1 MLEALVLGVFMTTI
15 DSIGNNTTI
24 IPTTNKKVNFRA
36 TANPYEPMDV
46 DTFIKQQK
54 KEQKKAKVNQG
65 IYYAFLGTLA
75 ACSIG
80 GLYYAAKTSG
90 GMAKKTSELKE
101 IWSDLKNAAKID
113 DLALPKNLQDFT
125 SEFKNCVNNAELL
138 KRRGGKPPKSLLL
151 YGPPGTGKTTFA
163 KAIAKEFPDSRF
175 ASLDV
180 TNLGSEF
187 QSVSERN
194 LNNAVDMICKEAKA
208 NPNKKYFVFVDEID
222 SVMMVD
228 NSMSAKHS
236 NDMLNEFKKCFT
248 EKLGKQDN
256 IITIGATN
264 LPIDVEKGI
273 ALGGKKLDRPMLDR
287 FSEKV
292 LVDLPTKEQIANT
305 IKHYYNQG
313 PDLVTDKL
321 KNSSKELDIIS
332 EFLAKDGR
340 ETSFRKLEAILA
352 QTPRNMPNNEQ
363 KVDIKDIVKTIA
375 NKQNE
380 LNFSNQDF
388 MKLISDLKINPSE
401 L

>member
-1 MLEALVLGVFMTTI
+1 MTTI
-15 DSIGNNTTI
+15 DSIGNNITI

-65 IYYAFLGTLA
+65 IYYAFLGTLGA
-75 ACSIG
+75 SAIASI
-80 GLYYAAKTSG
+80 YYMRKQNKSLE
-90 GMAKKTSELKE
+90 KPVNELKE
-101 IWSDLKNAAKID
+101 IWSDLTKSSKLD
-113 DLALPKNLQDFT
+113 DMALPDSLKKFT
-125 SEFKNCVNNAELL
+125 SKFKNSVENPDVL
-138 KRRGGKPPKSLLL
+138 KARGGRPTKSLLL

-163 KAIAKEFPDSRF
+163 KALAKEFPDSKF

-180 TNLGSEF
+180 TSLGSEY

-194 LNNAVDMICKEAKA
+194 LNKAVDMICQEADKDPA
-208 NPNKKYFVFVDEID
+208 KKFFVFIDEID

-228 NSMSAKHS
+228 NGMGAKHS

-248 EKLGKQDN
+248 EKLGKRKN

-292 LVDLPTKEQIANT
+292 LVDLPTKEQIANSV
-305 IKHYYNQG
+305 KYHYRDAN
-313 PDLVTDKL
+313 LVSDKL
-321 KNSSKELDIIS
+321 KNGSNELNIIS
-332 EFLAKDGR
+332 EFLAKK
-340 ETSFRKLEAILA
+340 EHNTSFRTLDSIYDATAASIKG
-352 QTPRNMPNNEQ
+352 QDK
-363 KVDIKDIVKTIA
+363 KVDVVDIVRTIA

-380 LNFSNQDF
+380 LNFDNKEF

>member
-1 MLEALVLGVFMTTI
+1 MLEALVLGVRMTTI

-36 TANPYEPMDV
+36 TANINEPMDA
-46 DTFIKQQK
+46 DMFIKQQK

-65 IYYAFLGTLA
+65 IYYAFLGSLA
-75 ACSIG
+75 ASAIASI
-80 GLYYAAKTSG
+80 YYMRKQSK
-90 GMAKKTSELKE
+90 GMEKPVNELKE
-101 IWSDLKNAAKID
+101 IWSDLTKSSKLD
-113 DLALPKNLQDFT
+113 DMALPDSLQKFT
-125 SEFKNCVNNAELL
+125 SKFKNSVENPDIL
-138 KRRGGKPPKSLLL
+138 KARGGRPTKSLLL

-163 KAIAKEFPDSRF
+163 KALAKEFPNSKF

-180 TNLGSEF
+180 TSLGSEY

-194 LNNAVDMICKEAKA
+194 LNKAVDMICQEADKDPA
-208 NPNKKYFVFVDEID
+208 KKFFVFIDEID

-228 NSMSAKHS
+228 NGMGAKHS

-248 EKLGKQDN
+248 EKLGKRNN

-292 LVDLPTKEQIANT
+292 LVDLPTKEQIANSV
-305 IKHYYNQG
+305 KYHYK
-313 PDLVTDKL
+313 DSELVSDKL
-321 KNSSKELDIIS
+321 KNGSNELNIIS
-332 EFLAKDGR
+332 EFLAKK
-340 ETSFRKLEAILA
+340 EHNTSFRTLDSIYDATAASIKG
-352 QTPRNMPNNEQ
+352 QDK
-363 KVDIKDIVKTIA
+363 KVDVVDIVRTIA

-380 LNFSNQDF
+380 LNFDNKEF
-388 MKLISDLKINPSE
+388 VKLISDLKINPSE

>member
-1 MLEALVLGVFMTTI
+1 MTTI

-36 TANPYEPMDV
+36 AANPYEPMDV

-65 IYYAFLGTLA
+65 IYYAFLGTLGA
-75 ACSIG
+75 SAIASI
-80 GLYYAAKTSG
+80 YYMRKQNKSLE
-90 GMAKKTSELKE
+90 KPVNELKE
-101 IWSDLKNAAKID
+101 IWSDLTKSSKLD
-113 DLALPKNLQDFT
+113 DMALPDSLKKFT
-125 SEFKNCVNNAELL
+125 SKFKNSVENPDVL
-138 KRRGGKPPKSLLL
+138 KARGGRPTKSLLL

-163 KAIAKEFPDSRF
+163 KALAKEFPDSKF

-180 TNLGSEF
+180 TSLGSEY

-194 LNNAVDMICKEAKA
+194 LNKAVDMICQEADKDPA
-208 NPNKKYFVFVDEID
+208 KKFFVFIDEID

-228 NSMSAKHS
+228 NGMGAKHS

-248 EKLGKQDN
+248 EKLGKRKN

-292 LVDLPTKEQIANT
+292 LVDLPTKEQIANSV
-305 IKHYYNQG
+305 KYHYRDAN
-313 PDLVTDKL
+313 LVSDKL
-321 KNSSKELDIIS
+321 KNGSNELNIIS
-332 EFLAKDGR
+332 EFLAKK
-340 ETSFRKLEAILA
+340 EHNTSFRTLDSIYDATAASIKG
-352 QTPRNMPNNEQ
+352 QDK
-363 KVDIKDIVKTIA
+363 KVDVVDIVRTIA

-380 LNFSNQDF
+380 LNFDNKEF

>member
-1 MLEALVLGVFMTTI
+1 MTTI

-36 TANPYEPMDV
+36 TANSYEPMDV

-65 IYYAFLGTLA
+65 IYYAFLGTLGA
-75 ACSIG
+75 SAIASI
-80 GLYYAAKTSG
+80 YYMRKQNKSLE
-90 GMAKKTSELKE
+90 KPVNELKE
-101 IWSDLKNAAKID
+101 IWSDLTKSSKLD
-113 DLALPKNLQDFT
+113 DMALPDSLKKFT
-125 SEFKNCVNNAELL
+125 SKFKNSVENPDVL
-138 KRRGGKPPKSLLL
+138 KARGGRPTKSLLL

-163 KAIAKEFPDSRF
+163 KALAKEFPDSKF

-180 TNLGSEF
+180 TSLGSEF

-194 LNNAVDMICKEAKA
+194 LNKAVDMICQEADNDPA
-208 NPNKKYFVFVDEID
+208 KKFFVFIDEID

-228 NSMSAKHS
+228 NGMGAKHS

-248 EKLGKQDN
+248 EKLGKRKN

-292 LVDLPTKEQIANT
+292 LVDLPTKEQITNA
-305 IKHYYNQG
+305 IKYHYK
-313 PDLVTDKL
+313 DSELVSDKL
-321 KNSSKELDIIS
+321 RNGSVELDKIS
-332 EFLAKDGR
+332 EFLSKK
-340 ETSFRKLEAILA
+340 ECNTSFRTLDAIYDA
-352 QTPRNMPNNEQ
+352 AAASIKGQDK
-363 KVDIKDIVKTIA
+363 KVDVIDIVRTIA

-380 LNFSNQDF
+380 LNFDNKDF

>member
-1 MLEALVLGVFMTTI
+1 MTTI

-65 IYYAFLGTLA
+65 IYYAFLGTLGA
-75 ACSIG
+75 SAIASI
-80 GLYYAAKTSG
+80 YYMRKQNKSLE
-90 GMAKKTSELKE
+90 KPVNELKE
-101 IWSDLKNAAKID
+101 IWSDLTKSSKLD
-113 DLALPKNLQDFT
+113 DMALPDSLKKFT
-125 SEFKNCVNNAELL
+125 SKFKNSVENPDIL
-138 KRRGGKPPKSLLL
+138 KARGGRPTKSLLL

-163 KAIAKEFPDSRF
+163 KALAKEFPDSKF

-180 TNLGSEF
+180 TSLGSEY

-194 LNNAVDMICKEAKA
+194 LNKAVDMICQEADKDPA
-208 NPNKKYFVFVDEID
+208 KKFFVFIDEID

-228 NSMSAKHS
+228 NGMGAKHS

-248 EKLGKQDN
+248 EKLGKRKN

-292 LVDLPTKEQIANT
+292 LVDLPTKEQITNAIKYHYRDAN
-305 IKHYYNQG
+305 
-313 PDLVTDKL
+313 LVSDKL
-321 KNSSKELDIIS
+321 KNGSNELNIIS
-332 EFLAKDGR
+332 EFLAKK
-340 ETSFRKLEAILA
+340 EHNTSFRTLDSIYDATAASIKG
-352 QTPRNMPNNEQ
+352 QDK
-363 KVDIKDIVKTIA
+363 KVDVVDIVRTIA

-380 LNFSNQDF
+380 LNFDNKEF

>member
-15 DSIGNNTTI
+15 DSIGNNITI

-65 IYYAFLGTLA
+65 IYYAFLGTLGA
-75 ACSIG
+75 SAIASI
-80 GLYYAAKTSG
+80 YYMRKQNKSLE
-90 GMAKKTSELKE
+90 KPVNELKE
-101 IWSDLKNAAKID
+101 IWSDLTKSSKLD
-113 DLALPKNLQDFT
+113 DMALPDSLKKFT
-125 SEFKNCVNNAELL
+125 SKFKNSVENPDIL
-138 KRRGGKPPKSLLL
+138 KARGGRPTKSLLL

-163 KAIAKEFPDSRF
+163 KALAKEFPDSKF

-180 TNLGSEF
+180 TSLGSEY

-194 LNNAVDMICKEAKA
+194 LNKAVDMICQEADKDPA
-208 NPNKKYFVFVDEID
+208 KKFFVFIDEID

-228 NSMSAKHS
+228 NGMGAKHS

-248 EKLGKQDN
+248 EKLGKRKN

-292 LVDLPTKEQIANT
+292 LVDLPTKEQIANSV
-305 IKHYYNQG
+305 KYHYRDAN
-313 PDLVTDKL
+313 LVSDKL
-321 KNSSKELDIIS
+321 KNGSNELNIIS
-332 EFLAKDGR
+332 EFLAKK
-340 ETSFRKLEAILA
+340 EHNTSFRTLDSIYDATAASIKG
-352 QTPRNMPNNEQ
+352 QDK
-363 KVDIKDIVKTIA
+363 KVDVVDIVRTIA

-380 LNFSNQDF
+380 LNFDNKEF

>member
-1 MLEALVLGVFMTTI
+1 MTTI
-15 DSIGNNTTI
+15 DSIGNNITI

-65 IYYAFLGTLA
+65 IYYAFLGTLGA
-75 ACSIG
+75 SAIASI
-80 GLYYAAKTSG
+80 YYMRKQNKSLE
-90 GMAKKTSELKE
+90 KPVNELKE
-101 IWSDLKNAAKID
+101 IWSDLTKSSKLD
-113 DLALPKNLQDFT
+113 DMALPDSLKKFT
-125 SEFKNCVNNAELL
+125 SKFKNSVENPDVL
-138 KRRGGKPPKSLLL
+138 KARGGRPTKSLLL

-163 KAIAKEFPDSRF
+163 KALAKEFPDSKF

-180 TNLGSEF
+180 TSLGSEY

-194 LNNAVDMICKEAKA
+194 LNKAVDMICQEADKDPA
-208 NPNKKYFVFVDEID
+208 KKFFVFIDEID

-228 NSMSAKHS
+228 NGMGAKHS

-248 EKLGKQDN
+248 EKLGKRKN

-292 LVDLPTKEQIANT
+292 LVDLPTKEQIANSV
-305 IKHYYNQG
+305 KYHYKDAN
-313 PDLVTDKL
+313 LVSDKL
-321 KNSSKELDIIS
+321 KNGSNELNIIS
-332 EFLAKDGR
+332 EFLAKK
-340 ETSFRKLEAILA
+340 EHNTSFRTLDSIYDATAASIKG
-352 QTPRNMPNNEQ
+352 QDK
-363 KVDIKDIVKTIA
+363 KVDVVDIVRTIA

-380 LNFSNQDF
+380 LNFDNKEF

>member
-1 MLEALVLGVFMTTI
+1 MLEALVLGVRMTTI

-36 TANPYEPMDV
+36 AANPYEPMDV

-65 IYYAFLGTLA
+65 IYYAFLSTLA
-75 ACSIG
+75 ASAIYG
-80 GLYYAAKTSG
+80 IYSMRKQNKSLEKPVN
-90 GMAKKTSELKE
+90 ELKE
-101 IWSDLKNAAKID
+101 IWSDLTKSSKID

-125 SEFKNCVNNAELL
+125 SEFKNCVNNPELL

-180 TNLGSEF
+180 TSLGSEY

-194 LNNAVDMICKEAKA
+194 LNKAVDMICKEAKE
-208 NPNKKYFVFVDEID
+208 NPTKKYFVFVDEID
-222 SVMMVD
+222 SVMMID
-228 NSMSAKHS
+228 NSMNAKHS

-340 ETSFRKLEAILA
+340 ETSFRKLEAILEKA
-352 QTPRNMPNNEQ
+352 PRKMPNNEQ
-363 KVDIKDIVKTIA
+363 KVDVIDIVKTIA
-375 NKQNE
+375 KKQNE
-380 LNFSNQDF
+380 LHFSNQEF

>member
-1 MLEALVLGVFMTTI
+1 MTTI

-54 KEQKKAKVNQG
+54 KEQKKAKINQG
-65 IYYAFLGTLA
+65 IYYAFLGTLGA
-75 ACSIG
+75 SAIASI
-80 GLYYAAKTSG
+80 YYMRKQNKSLE
-90 GMAKKTSELKE
+90 KPVNELKE
-101 IWSDLKNAAKID
+101 IWSDLTKSSKLD
-113 DLALPKNLQDFT
+113 DMALPDSLKKFT
-125 SEFKNCVNNAELL
+125 SKFKNSVENPDIL
-138 KRRGGKPPKSLLL
+138 KARGGRPTKSLLL

-163 KAIAKEFPDSRF
+163 KALAKEFPDSKF

-180 TNLGSEF
+180 TSLGSEY

-194 LNNAVDMICKEAKA
+194 LNKAVDMICQEADKDPA
-208 NPNKKYFVFVDEID
+208 KKFFVFIDEID

-228 NSMSAKHS
+228 NGMGAKHS

-248 EKLGKQDN
+248 EKLGKRKN

-292 LVDLPTKEQIANT
+292 LVDLPTKEQIANSV
-305 IKHYYNQG
+305 KYHYRDAN
-313 PDLVTDKL
+313 LVSDKL
-321 KNSSKELDIIS
+321 KNGSNELNIIS
-332 EFLAKDGR
+332 EFLAKK
-340 ETSFRKLEAILA
+340 EHNTSFRTLDSIYDATAASIKG
-352 QTPRNMPNNEQ
+352 QDK
-363 KVDIKDIVKTIA
+363 KVDVIDIVRTIA

-380 LNFSNQDF
+380 LNFDNKEF

>member
-1 MLEALVLGVFMTTI
+1 MLEVLVLGVRMTTI
-15 DSIGNNTTI
+15 DSIGSNTTI

-65 IYYAFLGTLA
+65 IYYAFLGTLGA
-75 ACSIG
+75 SAIASI
-80 GLYYAAKTSG
+80 YYMRKQNKSLE
-90 GMAKKTSELKE
+90 KPVNELKE
-101 IWSDLKNAAKID
+101 IWSDLTKSSKLD
-113 DLALPKNLQDFT
+113 DMALPDSLKKFT
-125 SEFKNCVNNAELL
+125 SKFKNSVENPDVLRA
-138 KRRGGKPPKSLLL
+138 RGGRPTKSLLL

-163 KAIAKEFPDSRF
+163 KALAKEFPDSRF

-180 TNLGSEF
+180 TSLGSEY

-194 LNNAVDMICKEAKA
+194 LNKAVDMICQEADK
-208 NPNKKYFVFVDEID
+208 NPSNRFFVFIDEID

-228 NSMSAKHS
+228 NSLNAKHS
-236 NDMLNEFKKCFT
+236 NNMLNEFKKCFT
-248 EKLGKQDN
+248 EKLGKRKN

-292 LVDLPTKEQIANT
+292 LVDLPTKEQITNA
-305 IKHYYNQG
+305 IKYHYK
-313 PDLVTDKL
+313 DSELVSDKL
-321 KNSSKELDIIS
+321 RNGSVELDKIS
-332 EFLAKDGR
+332 EFLSKK
-340 ETSFRKLEAILA
+340 ECNTSFRTLSSIYDATASSIKG
-352 QTPRNMPNNEQ
+352 QDK
-363 KVDIKDIVKTIA
+363 KVDVIDIVRTIA

-380 LNFSNQDF
+380 LNFDTKDF

>member
-1 MLEALVLGVFMTTI
+1 MTTI

-65 IYYAFLGTLA
+65 IYYAFLGTLGA
-75 ACSIG
+75 SAIASI
-80 GLYYAAKTSG
+80 YYMRKQNKSLE
-90 GMAKKTSELKE
+90 KPVNELKE
-101 IWSDLKNAAKID
+101 IWSDLTKSSKLD
-113 DLALPKNLQDFT
+113 DMALPDSLKKFT
-125 SEFKNCVNNAELL
+125 SKFKNSVENPDVL
-138 KRRGGKPPKSLLL
+138 KARGGRPTKSLLL

-163 KAIAKEFPDSRF
+163 KALAKEFPDSKF

-180 TNLGSEF
+180 TSLGSEF

-194 LNNAVDMICKEAKA
+194 LNKAVDMICQEADNDPA
-208 NPNKKYFVFVDEID
+208 KKFFVFIDEID

-228 NSMSAKHS
+228 NGMGAKHS

-248 EKLGKQDN
+248 EKLGKRKN

-292 LVDLPTKEQIANT
+292 LVDLPTKEQITNA
-305 IKHYYNQG
+305 IKYHYK
-313 PDLVTDKL
+313 DSELVSDKL
-321 KNSSKELDIIS
+321 RNGSVELDKIS
-332 EFLAKDGR
+332 EFLSKK
-340 ETSFRKLEAILA
+340 ECNTSFRTLDAIYDA
-352 QTPRNMPNNEQ
+352 AAASIKGQDK
-363 KVDIKDIVKTIA
+363 KVDVIDIVRTIA

-380 LNFSNQDF
+380 LNFDNKDF